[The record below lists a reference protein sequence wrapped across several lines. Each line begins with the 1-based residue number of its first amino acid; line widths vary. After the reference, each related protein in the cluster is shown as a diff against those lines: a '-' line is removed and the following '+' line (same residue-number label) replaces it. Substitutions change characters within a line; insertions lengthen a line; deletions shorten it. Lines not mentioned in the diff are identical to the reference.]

1 MKPVDHSVLRPG
13 VSFSEVLSWASYD
26 FANSG
31 YSTVVL
37 TAVYNAF
44 FVSVVAGDADWATLA
59 WTAAVSGSNLLSL
72 IVIPYISAQ
81 SDQKANKKIWLFILT
96 MLCIVSTAMLAFS
109 GPGTLA
115 LATVFIIISNLAF
128 NAGVAVNSAFL
139 SELAE
144 PHAFGKVSGWGW
156 GFGYI
161 GGIVTLAVC
170 LVIVQTM
177 DFLSMNERVGYCMV
191 ATAVIFLIGTL
202 PMFLCVKERARP
214 QASGAKTSPIT
225 EFRATVQMVFSQD
238 KSFSWLCLAGV
249 FYQAGIAIVITLSAV
264 YAQIVLKF
272 TTEQTITLIL
282 AVNFAAA
289 AGAWY
294 FGYLEDRL
302 GHKKVL
308 LLTIGIW
315 ISVVVI
321 AAASYSHAL
330 FWVAATLAGIAMG
343 SSQSA
348 GRSMVAS
355 LAPERRLTQYYSLWN
370 AAVWIANI
378 IGPISY
384 GLITWISMGNQRIA
398 ILITGLYFVLGAICL
413 KPVVI
418 PKTAPVNSAK
428 E

>member
-1 MKPVDHSVLRPG
+1 MKFVDPTVLRPG
-13 VSFSEVLSWASYD
+13 VRFSEVLSWACYD

-44 FVSVVAGDADWATLA
+44 FVTVVAGDAPWATLA
-59 WTAAVSGSNLLSL
+59 WTAAVSCSNLLSL
-72 IVIPYISAQ
+72 VVIPYISAQ
-81 SDQKANKKIWLFILT
+81 SDQKANKKKWLFILT
-96 MLCIVSTAMLAFS
+96 MLCIVSTAMLSLS

-115 LATVFIIISNLAF
+115 IATIFIIISNLAF

-170 LVIVQTM
+170 LIIVQTM
-177 DFLSMNERVGYCMV
+177 DFLSMNARVGYCMI
-191 ATAVIFLIGTL
+191 ATSLIFLVGTL
-202 PMFLCVKERARP
+202 PMFFCVKERSKP
-214 QASGAKTSPIT
+214 QGNAVKKSPIK
-225 EFRATVQMVFSQD
+225 EFKSTVKVVFRQD

-289 AGAWY
+289 AGSWY
-294 FGYLEDRL
+294 FGYLEDRW

-321 AAASYSHAL
+321 AAVSYSHMV

-378 IGPISY
+378 LGPISY
-384 GLITWISMGNQRIA
+384 GLITWVSMGNQRIA
-398 ILITGLYFVLGAICL
+398 ILITGLYFVFGAICL

-418 PKTAPVNSAK
+418 PKKHVGSS

>member
-1 MKPVDHSVLRPG
+1 MKVFDPSVLRPG
-13 VSFSEVLSWASYD
+13 VRFSEVLSWASYD

-31 YSTVVL
+31 YATVVL

-44 FVSVVAGDADWATLA
+44 FVTVVAGDADWATLA

-72 IVIPYISAQ
+72 AVIPYISAQ
-81 SDQKANKKIWLFILT
+81 SDQKANKKKWLFILT
-96 MLCIVSTAMLAFS
+96 MLCILSTAMLSFS

-115 LATVFIIISNLAF
+115 LATIFIIISNLAF

-170 LVIVQTM
+170 LIIVQTM
-177 DFLSMNERVGYCMV
+177 DFLSMNERVGYCML
-191 ATAVIFLIGTL
+191 ATAGIFLVGTL
-202 PMFLCVKERARP
+202 PMFFCVKERSKP
-214 QASGAKTSPIT
+214 QLNVVKPSPLE
-225 EFRATVQMVFSQD
+225 EFKSTVKVVFKED

-249 FYQAGIAIVITLSAV
+249 FYQAGIAVVITLSAV

-289 AGAWY
+289 GGAWY

-315 ISVVVI
+315 IAVVLI
-321 AAASYSHAL
+321 AAVSYSHAL

-355 LAPERRLTQYYSLWN
+355 LAPEQRLTQYYSLWN

-378 IGPISY
+378 FGPISY
-384 GLITWISMGNQRIA
+384 GLITWMSLGNQRIA
-398 ILITGLYFVLGAICL
+398 ILITGLYFVVGALCL

-418 PKTAPVNSAK
+418 PKNRIASP